1 MKKNKQIGSTLED
14 FLQEEGRLGEA
25 TAIAIKRV
33 LAYQI
38 ERHMEQTKI
47 TKTSLATTIGISRSA
62 LDHLLDPNHTGTTIK
77 TLGRAADAMGKELN
91 IELVD
96 RPKKKKGQSKIA
108 QSSGSR

>member
-1 MKKNKQIGSTLED
+1 MKKNKHIGSTLED
-14 FLQEEGRLGEA
+14 FLEEEGRIGEA
-25 TAIAIKRV
+25 TAVAIKRV
-33 LAYQI
+33 IGYQI
-38 ERHMEQTKI
+38 EQHMEQTNT
-47 TKTSLATTIGISRSA
+47 TKSSLAKTIGISRSA

-96 RPKKKKGQSKIA
+96 RPKKKKSQSKIA